1 MNLDG
6 AEGETFQLLEGDGIA
21 LSGQLFRP
29 GNETKTYFK
38 RIQGTFGK
46 STFLIDEY
54 GFRTETSSNKVTYDF
69 ANESFSTD
77 SLSFHVERS
86 GKVAFTFFSIHEFLN
101 NKPELIYKHVD
112 CMLV

>member
-38 RIQGTFGK
+38 RIHGTFEK
-46 STFLIDEY
+46 RTFLIDEY